1 MGATMPDLHREDEPR
16 QEDEPVR
23 VSALK
28 RLILL
33 TATTL
38 VSVNIWTGAPLLAL
52 WVGSRVVGRRSLT
65 MGSVLLVVVL
75 LVVFVTSMAVA
86 LTWLSARYDR
96 LTGRPSGEH
105 RTSPWL
111 RSMRG
116 EEENLARARLGT
128 TPVEWIVTV
137 STVVA
142 VISLEVW
149 FFVFAGSPLPG
160 L

>member
-1 MGATMPDLHREDEPR
+1 MKEIVDPK
-16 QEDEPVR
+16 VY
-23 VSALK
+23 LK
-28 RLILL
+28 TCAGLL
-33 TATTL
+33 
-38 VSVNIWTGAPLLAL
+38 GLL
-52 WVGSRVVGRRSLT
+52 
-65 MGSVLLVVVL
+65 
-75 LVVFVTSMAVA
+75 A

>member
-1 MGATMPDLHREDEPR
+1 MGMGAATPMREADP
-16 QEDEPVR
+16 EPVH
-23 VSALK
+23 VSRLK
-28 RLILL
+28 RLTLL

-52 WVGSRVVGRRSLT
+52 WVGSRMVGRRAVT

-75 LVVFVTSMAVA
+75 LVLFVTAMALA
-86 LTWLSARYDR
+86 LTWLSARYDD
-96 LTGRPSGEH
+96 LTQRPEGEH
-105 RTSPWL
+105 RISPWL

-116 EEENLARARLGT
+116 EQDDVARAKLGT
-128 TPVEWIVTV
+128 TPVEWIVTA

-149 FFVFAGSPLPG
+149 FFFFAGSPLPS
-160 L
+160 

>member
-1 MGATMPDLHREDEPR
+1 MLVGTDDPDKGLEAPHA
-16 QEDEPVR
+16 
-23 VSALK
+23 STFK
-28 RLILL
+28 RLLL
-33 TATTL
+33 LSATTL
-38 VSVNIWTGAPLLAL
+38 VAVNIWTGAPLLAL
-52 WVGSRVVGRRSLT
+52 WVGSRIVGQRALT

-75 LVVFVTSMAVA
+75 LAVFVVSMALA
-86 LTWLSARYDR
+86 LTWLSARYDD
-96 LTGRPSGEH
+96 LVQRPSGEH